1 MKWIGYFCSVCLFC
15 TSAVM
20 ASDLSSDESTKSKI
34 ELIECEV
41 AYARYLIYKIQIN
54 HLSVYDGLP
63 WVDGILDIVLDQL
76 EEIKEGDLSQESP
89 R

>member
-1 MKWIGYFCSVCLFC
+1 MGF
-15 TSAVM
+15 T
-20 ASDLSSDESTKSKI
+20 SDLPLDESTKSKI